1 MAALRDSALLGKL
14 LAESD
19 GSTDGVTAKYEAD
32 MRVYASE
39 AVATSYGMAKQQL
52 GLSIKEESWNCE

>member
-1 MAALRDSALLGKL
+1 LGANTALRDSALLGKL

-19 GSTDGVTAKYEAD
+19 GSIDVVTTKYEAE

-39 AVATSYGMAKQQL
+39 AVATSYGMAK
-52 GLSIKEESWNCE
+52 